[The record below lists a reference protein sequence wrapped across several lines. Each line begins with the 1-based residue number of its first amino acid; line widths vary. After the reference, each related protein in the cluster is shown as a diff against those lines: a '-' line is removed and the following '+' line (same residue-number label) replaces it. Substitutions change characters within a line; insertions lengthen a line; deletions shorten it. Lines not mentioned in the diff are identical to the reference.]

1 MRTDPSGHA
10 VIERLATGVPGL
22 DTVLRGGF
30 LRGGLYIIQG
40 APGAGKTILG
50 NQVCFHHVKNGGR
63 ALYVTLL
70 AENHARMMLHIGQ
83 LGFFDD
89 TVVPDR
95 LYYISAF
102 RVLEEGGLSAVLD
115 LLRREIQR
123 HNAEVV
129 ILDGFSVIEET
140 AGSIRAF
147 KKFIHELQAQATLAD
162 CTIFLLSGQLTAS
175 AEHTLV
181 DGVVELQTKL
191 YGRKT
196 ERTLQVFKLRGCS
209 YLSGEHSFR
218 ITGDGL
224 VVYPRTETI
233 LATHSIGDRIT
244 GPFLATGIPQ
254 LDRIMGG
261 GFAHQSTALLVGPP
275 GIGKTTLGLQFLS
288 ECSQDAPG
296 LHFGFYETPA
306 AIVDKATALGLPL
319 KALIRQGDVEVIW
332 QPTTEGLLDEICH
345 RLIEAVRRR
354 NVRRLFI
361 DGLQGF
367 ERLAPERKRLG
378 HIFSAFSSE
387 FRGLGVS
394 TVYTAEADL
403 IGSVAGLPL
412 SGLSLRGVSCIA
424 EIILVMRYVEL
435 RSQLHRMISVLKVRD
450 AEINSALHRFMITK
464 KGIVIDADSGTAEE
478 ILAQAA
484 RQGVICSP
492 ATTPGSEFDS
502 EG

>member
-1 MRTDPSGHA
+1 MRGEPGGKGM
-10 VIERLATGVPGL
+10 IGRLPTGVPGL

-30 LRGGLYIIQG
+30 LRGGLFIIQG

-50 NQVCFHHVKNGGR
+50 NQICFNHVKNGGR

-70 AENHARMMLHIGQ
+70 AENHARMMQHIGP
-83 LGFFDD
+83 LGFFDE
-89 TVVPDR
+89 TAIPDR

-102 RVLEEGGLSAVLD
+102 RVLEEDGLSAVLD
-115 LLRREIQR
+115 LLRREINR
-123 HNAEVV
+123 HNAGVV

-162 CTIFLLSGQLTAS
+162 CTMFLLSGQRTVS

-191 YGRKT
+191 YGRKA
-196 ERTLQVFKLRGCS
+196 ERSLHIFKLRGCS
-209 YLSGEHSFR
+209 YLGGEHSFR
-218 ITGDGL
+218 ITGNGL
-224 VVYPRTETI
+224 AVYPRTEAI
-233 LATHSIGDRIT
+233 LATPSMGDQVT
-244 GPFLATGIPQ
+244 GPFVPSGIAR

-261 GFAHQSTALLVGPP
+261 GFPHQSTALLVGPP

-288 ECSQDAPG
+288 ECNRDTPG
-296 LHFGFYETPA
+296 LHFSFYETPA
-306 AIVDKATALGLPL
+306 AILDKAGALGLPL
-319 KALIRQGDVEVIW
+319 EDLIKQGHVEVMW
-332 QPTTEGLLDEICH
+332 QPTTEGLLDEIGH
-345 RLIEAVRRR
+345 RLVEAVRRR

-367 ERLAPERKRLG
+367 ERLAPERDRLG
-378 HIFSAFSSE
+378 HIFSAFSGE

-394 TVYTAEADL
+394 TVYTTEADL

-412 SGLSLRGVSCIA
+412 SGLSLQGVSCIA

-450 AEINSALHRFMITK
+450 AEINSALHRFTITQ
-464 KGIVIDADSGTAEE
+464 KGILIDADSAAAED

-484 RQGVICSP
+484 RQGVTYSP
-492 ATTPGSEFDS
+492 VAAPGSGYDS
-502 EG
+502 GG

>member
-1 MRTDPSGHA
+1 MRTDLSGQA
-10 VIERLATGVPGL
+10 AIERLVTGVPGL

-50 NQVCFHHVKNGGR
+50 NQICFHQIKNGGR

-83 LGFFDD
+83 LGFFDE
-89 TVVPDR
+89 TAIPDR

-102 RVLEEGGLSAVLD
+102 RVIEENGLSAVQD

-123 HNAEVV
+123 HNAGIV

-140 AGSIRAF
+140 AGSTRAF

-162 CTIFLLSGQLTAS
+162 CTMFLLSGQLTAS

-224 VVYPRTETI
+224 IVYPRTEAI
-233 LATHSIGDRIT
+233 LATPSMGDQIA

-261 GFAHQSTALLVGPP
+261 GFPHQSTALLVGPP

-288 ECSQDAPG
+288 ECSRDTPG

-306 AIVDKATALGLPL
+306 AILTRLRHWGCRSKLLPGKVMWRSCGNPRL
-319 KALIRQGDVEVIW
+319 KGCSTKSAIGSSKRCG
-332 QPTTEGLLDEICH
+332 
-345 RLIEAVRRR
+345 AVM
-354 NVRRLFI
+354 F
-361 DGLQGF
+361 
-367 ERLAPERKRLG
+367 
-378 HIFSAFSSE
+378 
-387 FRGLGVS
+387 GVS
-394 TVYTAEADL
+394 LSMVSKASRDWPRS
-403 IGSVAGLPL
+403 GSGSATSSRRSAASSVGL
-412 SGLSLRGVSCIA
+412 V
-424 EIILVMRYVEL
+424 
-435 RSQLHRMISVLKVRD
+435 
-450 AEINSALHRFMITK
+450 SALSTPRRPT
-464 KGIVIDADSGTAEE
+464 S
-478 ILAQAA
+478 LARSPGFRSAA
-484 RQGVICSP
+484 CRCRAFP
-492 ATTPGSEFDS
+492 ASRRSFW
-502 EG
+502 